1 MTAEAAAVDDA
12 LVLVRSCA
20 AVFLPAQVPRRGRV
34 ALWRPDGGA
43 LPEGAVAGLAGVRG
57 GGAAEGGGG
66 DDLGGLEGFGEFTG
80 VGGSGAG
87 AGPAPGSLAV
97 REGLGQPG
105 DLVVA
110 RRHGMGARS
119 RTVPAFFLPVGVA
132 VPLLLR
138 AARPH
143 PTAACWAAAA
153 RHALHLAARGR
164 LLPGLTAEDLDAWR
178 AGPLDEADVIQLR
191 AIAAALPAEAHAVP
205 LPGGWPLLL
214 PEPFALVR
222 AFVDAVVDTLP
233 RTPAAAHAVGAPF
246 AAHEPQR
253 LPGAR
258 EWAAEVAA
266 GMDAGV
272 RVSLRLDLR
281 AHEVFDRAEEGFD
294 RAEEVEGGVFGG
306 ALGVGG
312 LVESGGVAG
321 SGAGVESGAAGGA
334 GAGVESVVVAGS
346 GSGAG
351 AGAGA
356 GVELEATGG
365 SGARAEPGI
374 VAGSGVWS
382 GVGGES
388 GVAAG
393 SGSGV
398 EPGIVAG
405 SGVGGESGVA
415 AGSGSGV
422 EPGIAAGSG
431 VGGESGAAGG
441 SGAGAEPGA
450 AGGSGAEVDR
460 GAAGGSGAGV
470 ELEAAGGSG
479 AGVESGVAAAAV
491 SGAAAEARAEAA
503 VSRAAVASPAAAVV
517 QVHSLADPS
526 LVTDVPGLWAGADHF
541 GPRARVDTL
550 LALRRAAR
558 VWPPLA
564 RLLERPRP
572 DVLPLSEE
580 ELYDLLGSAA
590 GRLGAAGVAVHWP
603 RELTRGL
610 TATAVVRP
618 APGTAA
624 DNFDFFKTEELLQ
637 FRWQLAFGD
646 QPGDP
651 LTDAELD
658 LLAEAHRPVVRLR
671 DQWVLVDPELVRKAR
686 KRDLGLLDPVDAL
699 SVALTGTAEVDGEQ
713 VPAVPVGALAKLRER
728 VTDDLGTIAQPPGL
742 HATLRDYQLRGLA
755 WLDRMTS
762 LGLGG
767 CLADDMGLGKTIT
780 LIALHLHRAHP
791 APTLVVCPASLLGNW
806 QREIERFA
814 PGVPVRRFHGA
825 GRTLAG
831 LTGGFVLTTYA
842 TMRTSAPELAA
853 QPWGLVVADEAQHV
867 KNPHAATAKAL
878 RTIPSPARVAL
889 TGTPVENNLSELW
902 ALLDWTTPGLLGP
915 LKAFRARHARL
926 VEGGDPTGTG
936 ADDEALARLSRL
948 VRPFLLRRK
957 KSDPG
962 IAPELPPK
970 TETDHPVTLTRE
982 QTSLYE
988 AVVRETLARIE
999 ASDGIAR
1006 RGLVMKLLMALKQIC
1021 NHPAQYLKDGMLTTR
1036 SGRARSGKLELLDEL
1051 LDTILTES
1059 ESAGAVLIFT
1069 QYVEMAR
1076 LLETHL
1082 AARGI
1087 PTQLLHGGTPVA
1099 RREEMVDRFQSGEV
1113 PVFLLSL
1120 KAAGTGLNLTRAGH
1134 VIHYDRWWNP
1144 AVEEQA
1150 TDRAYRIGQ
1159 TQPVQVHRLITEGTV
1174 EDRVAELLAAK
1185 RALADAVLG
1194 EGGES
1199 ALTELSDAEL
1209 ADLVALRRTAT

>member
-1 MTAEAAAVDDA
+1 MRTGRGSEVVAVTVEAATAGHASV
-12 LVLVRSCA
+12 VRSCA
-20 AVFLPAQVPRRGRV
+20 AVFLPAEAPREGRI
-34 ALWRPDGGA
+34 AFWRADGGD
-43 LPEGAVAGLAGVRG
+43 LPGSGEPA
-57 GGAAEGGGG
+57 
-66 DDLGGLEGFGEFTG
+66 DGFGPGEAWTG
-80 VGGSGAG
+80 DRG
-87 AGPAPGSLAV
+87 
-97 REGLGQPG
+97 EI
-105 DLVVA
+105 VVA
-110 RRHGMGARS
+110 RRHGKGARA
-119 RTVPAFFLPVGVA
+119 RTVPALFLPVAEA

-143 PTAACWAAAA
+143 PAAACWGAAA

-164 LLPGLTAEDLDAWR
+164 LLPGVTTGDVDAWR
-178 AGPLDEADVIQLR
+178 AGPLDESDVAQLR

-205 LPGGWPLLL
+205 LPGAGPLLL
-214 PEPFALVR
+214 PEQFALVR
-222 AFVDAVVDTLP
+222 AFVDAVIDALP
-233 RTPAAAHAVGAPF
+233 RSPAAAHAVGAPF
-246 AAHEPQR
+246 AAREPQR

-258 EWAAEVAA
+258 GWAAEVAA
-266 GMDAGV
+266 GVDAGV

-281 AHEVFDRAEEGFD
+281 AHEVFDGADAEGPDQGGGEAD
-294 RAEEVEGGVFGG
+294 RA
-306 ALGVGG
+306 
-312 LVESGGVAG
+312 
-321 SGAGVESGAAGGA
+321 A
-334 GAGVESVVVAGS
+334 GAG
-346 GSGAG
+346 
-351 AGAGA
+351 
-356 GVELEATGG
+356 
-365 SGARAEPGI
+365 
-374 VAGSGVWS
+374 
-382 GVGGES
+382 
-388 GVAAG
+388 
-393 SGSGV
+393 
-398 EPGIVAG
+398 
-405 SGVGGESGVA
+405 
-415 AGSGSGV
+415 
-422 EPGIAAGSG
+422 
-431 VGGESGAAGG
+431 
-441 SGAGAEPGA
+441 
-450 AGGSGAEVDR
+450 
-460 GAAGGSGAGV
+460 
-470 ELEAAGGSG
+470 
-479 AGVESGVAAAAV
+479 
-491 SGAAAEARAEAA
+491 

-526 LVTDVPGLWAGADHF
+526 LVTDVPRLWAGADHF
-541 GPRARVDTL
+541 GPRATVDTL
-550 LALRRAAR
+550 LAVRRAAR

-564 RLLERPRP
+564 RLLERPVP

-580 ELYDLLGSAA
+580 ELYDLLGAAA
-590 GRLGAAGVAVHWP
+590 GRLGAAGVTVHWP

-624 DNFDFFKTEELLQ
+624 DNFDFFKTEELLE
-637 FRWQLAFGD
+637 FRWQIALGD
-646 QPGDP
+646 QAGEP
-651 LTDAELD
+651 LTEAELD

-671 DQWVLVDPELVRKAR
+671 DQWVVVDPDLVRKAR

-713 VPAVPVGALAKLRER
+713 VPAVPVGALAGLRER
-728 VTDDLGTIAQPPGL
+728 VTGDLGTVAQPPGL

-767 CLADDMGLGKTIT
+767 CLADDMGLGKTVT

-814 PGVPVRRFHGA
+814 PGVPVRRFHGQ
-825 GRTLAG
+825 GRTLAD

-842 TMRTSAPELAA
+842 TMRTSAADLAA
-853 QPWGLVVADEAQHV
+853 RPWGLVVADEAQHV

-926 VEGGDPTGTG
+926 VEGGEN
-936 ADDEALARLSRL
+936 AENDEAMVRLARL

-982 QTSLYE
+982 QASLYE

-999 ASDGIAR
+999 ASKGIAR

-1021 NHPAQYLKDGMLTTR
+1021 NHPAQYLKDGALSTR
-1036 SGRARSGKLELLDEL
+1036 SGRPRSGKLELLDEL

-1076 LLETHL
+1076 LLEAHL
-1082 AARGI
+1082 STRGVG
-1087 PTQLLHGGTPVA
+1087 TQLLHGGTPVA

-1159 TQPVQVHRLITEGTV
+1159 TRPVQVHRLITEGTV
-1174 EDRVAELLAAK
+1174 EDRIAELLAAK
-1185 RALADAVLG
+1185 QALADAVLG
-1194 EGGES
+1194 DGGEA

-1209 ADLVALRRTAT
+1209 ADLVALRRTA